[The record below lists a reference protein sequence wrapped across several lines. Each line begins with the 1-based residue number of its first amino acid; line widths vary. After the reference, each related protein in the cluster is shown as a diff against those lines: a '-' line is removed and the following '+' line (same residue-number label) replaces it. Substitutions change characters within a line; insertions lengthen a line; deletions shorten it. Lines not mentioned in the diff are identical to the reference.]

1 MTNDERIK
9 EQVLKAF
16 RITPKELRVG
26 DKSRK
31 YFYCRCALANLLKA
45 SGYSLHQ
52 IGDIVCRNHS
62 TVAYYLRVHGI
73 LMEQVESY
81 SERFSDCIIAL
92 GIDCNVHE

>member
-9 EQVLKAF
+9 GQVLDAF
-16 RITPKELRVG
+16 KITPKELRVG

-45 SGYSLHQ
+45 SGFSLHQ

-62 TVAYYLRVHGI
+62 TVAYYLRVHKI
-73 LMEQVESY
+73 LMEQVEDY
-81 SERFSDCIIAL
+81 SEKFMACINELKIA
-92 GIDCNVHE
+92 EYE